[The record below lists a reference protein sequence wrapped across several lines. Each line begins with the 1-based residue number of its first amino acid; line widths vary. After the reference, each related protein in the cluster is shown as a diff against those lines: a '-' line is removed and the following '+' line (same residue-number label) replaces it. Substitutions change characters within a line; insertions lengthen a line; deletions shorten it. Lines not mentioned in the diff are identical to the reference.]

1 MKWIGQHIYDQI
13 SRFRNDVYLESSAK
27 LNFRDANSYVSSP
40 AANELDVVATSIL
53 SIKSDSLQLSSVSTN
68 DPLLLI
74 TNTTDDRFGARI
86 KLYKNRGADG
96 QDGDSC
102 GLLQYTS
109 FDDGTP
115 SGQLYGQMETLIH
128 DATNGQESGKM
139 EFGVA
144 NHDGGMGT
152 GLMLQGGSANN
163 EVDVTIGLGASSVT
177 TVSGTLTM
185 GSTAALTNAGL
196 VAVANQSNITGVGTI
211 SSGVWRGDAIASAY
225 IGDDQITEDKLADT
239 LLAEIDANTAKA
251 TNVTTNLTATTHASQ
266 ITINSSDGT
275 NVIVAEA
282 SGSIAG
288 VMSVTH
294 HDKLDAI
301 EASATADQSK
311 SDIDGLAITTVGTL
325 DTGNATAI
333 VSAASATAAGK
344 VELATTGE
352 ADTGTD
358 TARAVTPAGLKSH
371 VDTRYAYS
379 YMTWSASGTS
389 SMNGS
394 DPEWVFPNTVK
405 GIYEEDWTKDENIIA
420 TSVGSTAFTT
430 SRQTAVNALVIPH
443 TGVCVG
449 FHATGRN
456 DDNDTTFRAGLFH
469 YDGSTT
475 SATNTTGIDYGAT
488 GNTHECTLRWI
499 ATANEAE
506 ASGGADSTGGH
517 SFKGPCKLVSNVTN
531 TFAVTAGDALMPAI
545 MGPDASDE
553 IFITMTIILKIPLA

>member
-53 SIKSDSLQLSSVSTN
+53 SIKSDSLQLSSVNTN

-128 DATNGQESGKM
+128 DATNGQESGQM